1 MNDSMVGVT
10 ENVANRIV
18 IYQSTD
24 SKDIVSA
31 LNREN
36 YLVEVLCINEFDQN
50 ILRKLNPSLVILH
63 FTLADAAAL
72 EICRQISADSLLADV
87 PVVFVGTS
95 DDDDFA
101 VRAFDAGGADVV
113 GQPFAEKE
121 MLSRIGKH
129 IRQYKRLDNL
139 KKMVLGDEQVKNFQS
154 LRENEE
160 RHRAFF
166 DTSADMMFVKSD
178 QLRYLMAN
186 KSMAKFFG
194 KTSDEVL
201 NKTDEELADKKRIY
215 PCKSSDEK
223 ALKTKSAF
231 TVVEKLGDRIYETT
245 KFPLRLKDNKHG
257 IGGIM
262 RDITEQKIVEES
274 LKAERALLRTLID
287 NLPVS
292 IYVKDNN
299 CRKIV
304 SNITDYQKL
313 VFSSESEVLG
323 KTDLELFENKDGLK
337 SYNDDL
343 EVIKCAKTILNKEEK
358 FKNSDGNWR
367 WTLTSKIPLIDENG
381 KVTGLVG
388 IGRDITEQ
396 KAANETIQKL
406 SKGIEQNPATI
417 VITDV
422 SGRIEYVN
430 PKFFEKTGYTSEEV
444 IGQNSYILKSDE
456 MNPLVYKNLWNTIS
470 SGGVWRGELRNRK
483 KNGELFWESATIT
496 SIKNEKGEITNYI
509 GIKEDISAQKKME
522 AELIIAKEKA
532 EESDRLKSA
541 FLANMSHEIRTPL
554 NCIIGFSELLASGD
568 FDETQRHE
576 FVDQIVGSGN
586 ALLHIINDIVD
597 ISKIEAGEISIRRTK
612 IPVLKI
618 IHDIELMFRHRIE
631 SKGIHLKINLSE
643 TDRKSVVYAD
653 YERLKQVF
661 ANLLGN
667 ALKFTFEGTIEVACS
682 KLGEN
687 LEFRISDSGIG
698 IAPHDHDKI
707 FDRFRQVETSYS
719 RKFGGN
725 GLGLC
730 ITKNL
735 VELMGGRIWLESEV
749 DNGSSFYFTVPSE

>member
-1 MNDSMVGVT
+1 MVGVT

-24 SKDIVSA
+24 SKDIISA

-50 ILRKLNPSLVILH
+50 ILRKLNSSLVILY
-63 FTLADAAAL
+63 FTLSDAAAL
-72 EICRQISADSLLADV
+72 EICRQISADSLLADL

-101 VRAFDAGGADVV
+101 VRAFEAGGADVV

-129 IRQYKRLDNL
+129 IRQYKRLYNL
-139 KKMVLGDEQVKNFQS
+139 KKMVLVDEQVKNFQS

-160 RHRAFF
+160 RHHAFF

-194 KTSDEVL
+194 KMSDEVL

-262 RDITEQKIVEES
+262 RDITEQKMVEES

-313 VFSSESEVLG
+313 GFSSESEVLG

-422 SGRIEYVN
+422 SGIIEYVN

-597 ISKIEAGEISIRRTK
+597 ISKIEAGEVTIRRTK
-612 IPVLKI
+612 IPVLTI
-618 IHDIELMFRHRIE
+618 IRDIELMFRHRIE
-631 SKGIHLKINLSE
+631 SKGIHLKVNLSE
-643 TDRKSVVYAD
+643 TVRNSVVYAD